1 MTRLLKL
8 LLVACALMG
17 SLGTMP
23 AAAADFTFQ
32 FVNDSDRAL
41 SLKLFGRGDAK
52 REWPSKTKS
61 YTVQPGPAVQ
71 ELKVDCEEGEQICW
85 GAWTTAQNP
94 AAIGGRGQREI
105 RTTKYLSG
113 AGDRGLRA
121 CTDCCYVCK
130 DGAKSPVAKLGSEAA
145 AR

>member
-1 MTRLLKL
+1 MTRLLTL
-8 LLVACALMG
+8 LGTCALALVG
-17 SLGTMP
+17 AMP
-23 AAAADFTFQ
+23 AAAADFGFQ

-41 SLKLFGRGDAK
+41 SLKLFSRGEAK

-61 YTVQPGPAVQ
+61 YTVQPGTSVQ

-85 GAWTTAQNP
+85 GAWTAAQNP
-94 AAIGGRGQREI
+94 SAIGGSGQREI
-105 RTTKYLSG
+105 RTTKLLSG

-130 DGAKSPVAKLGSEAA
+130 DGAKSPVAKLGAEAA
-145 AR
+145 AQ